1 MQLQELRQ
9 RNRELELQR
18 AQLNGEVADLKDH
31 IRVEDQKLA
40 SSREQR
46 KICVSAMWSLLVWS
60 IYDRELIRCMAR
72 LNRRPLL
79 GLASLD

>member
-18 AQLNGEVADLKDH
+18 AQLNGEVADLKVH
-31 IRVEDQKLA
+31 IRVEDEKLT
-40 SSREQR
+40 SSRGKR

-60 IYDRELIRCMAR
+60 IYDCELIRCMAR